1 MKDTIHMLTRNDLCR
16 QLDELSITYQVFEH
30 PALFKASDVVHFPLE
45 VKKGLEGSIETK
57 NLFLRD
63 EKRASYIL
71 VCIRA
76 DTRVKLKELGRQLGI
91 KGITFCSAEELN
103 NLLGIT
109 PGSVCLFT
117 LANDSGN
124 YVKGYIDA
132 SIPPEAIIQ
141 NHPLD
146 NTATVVLKASSMIY
160 FCKRH
165 NHEVLP
171 LHIPAI

>member
-1 MKDTIHMLTRNDLCR
+1 MLTRDDLFH
-16 QLDELSITYQVFEH
+16 QLVEFSIAHRVFEH
-30 PALFKASDVVHFPLE
+30 PAIFKASDVVHFPLE
-45 VKKGLEGSIETK
+45 VQEGLEASIETK

-63 EKRASYIL
+63 EKRLRYIL
-71 VCIRA
+71 ICLRA
-76 DTRVKLKELGRQLGI
+76 ETRVKLKELGRQLGI
-91 KGITFCSAEELN
+91 KGITFGSAEELF

-124 YVKGYIDA
+124 CVKGYIDA